1 MKTPS
6 AALLF
11 WVATSLFLT
20 ACDTRTIN
28 TLTHSDDPNLRLVG
42 QVIAAKR
49 PVSDIPFE
57 EERETGRSMAAMLLG
72 ADPLLRDAE
81 VQHYVNAIG
90 RWVALHSDRPDI
102 PWHFGVINTPDSNAF
117 ALPGGYILISTGLL
131 KKLKSEAELACVLGH
146 EIVHVQNR
154 HHLSAFKRGE
164 TAEYFKTE
172 LSRAAEKSKNKEV
185 AVLAANATKGY
196 LLEGFF
202 ERGLDKKQEFD
213 ADRQGVVLAARS
225 GYNPYAMAGVLQMLG
240 SANPKDVGM
249 AQWFKTHPTPAER
262 QEQLAEAIGERLEK
276 YASAV
281 ENNPRFLQILK
292 RLP

>member
-1 MKTPS
+1 MKKNS
-6 AALLF
+6 ISLLF
-11 WVATSLFLT
+11 LAITSLLLA

-28 TLTHSDDPNLRLVG
+28 TLTHSNDPNLRLVG

-81 VQHYVNAIG
+81 VQRYVNAIG

-102 PWHFGVINTPDSNAF
+102 PWHFGVINTSDSNAF

-172 LSRAAEKSKNKEV
+172 LSRAAEKSKNKVV

-202 ERGLDKKQEFD
+202 ERGLDKKQEFE

-240 SANPKDVGM
+240 SANPKDAGM
-249 AQWFKTHPTPAER
+249 AQWFKTHPSPVER
-262 QEQLAEAIGERLEK
+262 QEQLSEAIGERLEK